1 MKTSAHQR
9 YKYTGDVYKFV
20 RETVGDTSTVK
31 YYFAGNV
38 SIQVGNDKTQ
48 RTIIRCKQ
56 PFDLG
61 TIITNIIDANG
72 NPILDGKSW
81 QINNLQPIYNS
92 FGSVESYR
100 MAATKYQGTI

>member
-20 RETVGDTSTVK
+20 REIVGSNSTIK
-31 YYFAGNV
+31 YYFTGTV

-48 RTIIRCKQ
+48 RTIIRCEQ

-61 TIITNIIDANG
+61 TIITNIKDANG
-72 NPILDGKSW
+72 DPILDGKSW
-81 QINNLQPIYNS
+81 QINNLHPIYNA